1 MEELFASLNQIIEY
15 LNQIYTITQNQTTIL
30 LDSNHAGE
38 SLDLIE
44 EMAAYKNEVTLE
56 LEKTEQTF
64 QGFYNRD
71 KAEITDPEIQKL
83 LKQTVSHVLGL
94 KDKVIQLEQ
103 QNVLIMQDLLRRL
116 TEKVEIPKSQAQVA
130 NAYKQHS
137 KE

>member
-1 MEELFASLNQIIEY
+1 MEQLFESLNHIIEY
-15 LNQIYTITQNQTTIL
+15 LNQIYTITQNQTTVL
-30 LDSNHAGE
+30 LDNKQAGE

-44 EMAAYKNEVTLE
+44 EMATYKNEVTLE
-56 LEKTEQTF
+56 LEKTEQIF
-64 QGFYNRD
+64 QGLYNAY
-71 KAEITDPEIQKL
+71 KGAITEPEIQKL
-83 LKQTVSHVLGL
+83 LKQTVSHVLTL

-116 TEKVEIPKSQAQVA
+116 TEKVEIPKNPTQVT